1 MNLKYQKY
9 LIILFLF
16 SINLILSSTFIVYE
30 NKWYVYIFFL
40 ALISVI
46 NSFSVLLILLY
57 KMIKKSNYLQHRT
70 TPKNYIYMLACYN
83 ESTDELTNCINSI
96 TCQQTLNGDK
106 RCILIVCDGMVK
118 GKGNDNNTN
127 IILKN
132 ILKINTLAEYFQYK
146 TWDDT
151 LNSCEI
157 YNGDY
162 TYKNI
167 IIPYIYIIKHI
178 NYGKRDSL
186 VLAREL
192 CYFYNSSINNNINKS
207 NNNITI
213 TNSIILDDLKLH
225 VIKIL
230 HNIYND
236 IRDKS
241 AIIEYIIGIDAD
253 TIFDYNCS
261 YELIKEIDKDNTIYG
276 TVGYVDISPSMNF
289 MSPFILYQYG
299 EYMYS
304 QCLKRL
310 AQSTI
315 THKVNCLSGCNQILR
330 ISEETCGPFI
340 LKKLNY
346 LPKED
351 ESIFN
356 HIRSYASEDRN
367 HVCLFLSLYPYVK
380 TTQTLKAIA
389 YTIVPTS
396 VNVFIS
402 QRRRWCLGA
411 NCNDMMLVGMPG
423 INIFER
429 ISAFAS
435 TSTFSLLP
443 FVFIATILFIK
454 ALILNPTYL
463 MLLLG
468 IIMIIPFI
476 YSLMIPIFI
485 KKMSFRDSLYYYI
498 SFIFFLS
505 CSFCVNLSIYIY
517 SLSFMDIIKW
527 GKTRNIESIENTSI
541 ENPITNSINTGLDE
555 ESEIVNTPTSE
566 NFNNNYIDL
575 DNQNLTMS
583 NIKQSYLIE
592 STII

>member
-40 ALISVI
+40 ALVSVI

-106 RCILIVCDGMVK
+106 RCIIIVCDGMVK

-132 ILKINTLAEYFQYK
+132 ILKINTLAEYFQYR

-192 CYFYNSSINNNINKS
+192 CYFYNSSIINT
-207 NNNITI
+207 NI
-213 TNSIILDDLKLH
+213 TNSIILDNLKLH
-225 VIKIL
+225 IIKIL
-230 HNIYND
+230 YNIYGNLSIIED
-236 IRDKS
+236 SSNLKLHT
-241 AIIEYIIGIDAD
+241 IEYIIGIDAD

-330 ISEETCGPFI
+330 ISDETCGPFI

-411 NCNDMMLVGMPG
+411 NCNDILLVGMPG

-429 ISAFAS
+429 ISALAS

-443 FVFIATILFIK
+443 FVFIATIVFIK

-485 KKMSFRDSLYYYI
+485 KNMSFRESLYYYI
-498 SFIFFLS
+498 SFIFFLL
-505 CSFCVNLSIYIY
+505 CSFFVNLSIYIY

-527 GKTRNIESIENTSI
+527 GKTRNIENI
-541 ENPITNSINTGLDE
+541 ENPTTDTQLNAIE

-575 DNQNLTMS
+575 DNLDNLDLTMS